1 MLPGNDAR
9 QQQAGDA
16 VAPPKIVAFGRLGT
30 VCRLGLATRGN
41 TSLAC
46 DDVLDAIERGINYLN
61 WCGHSDGLSRAIAE
75 ASARR
80 RELIVATQLQA
91 RTADEARREID
102 AQCRTMGTDYID
114 VVTYYYVECEDQW
127 QAIVGPGGAAEGVE
141 AAVAEGTVRAIGLTS
156 HQRPLAARWAESGR
170 LDMLMLRY
178 NAAHR
183 GAEQEVFPLT
193 RRLAMPV
200 VTYTGLRWG
209 ALMRSTP
216 DDPTHFHPPTA
227 PQWYRFALCQEAI
240 TTVLMAPNGR
250 RELEEN
256 LTLLEPWQGIDPTQ
270 LAAMRDHG
278 DRVRRHAGHFP

>member
-1 MLPGNDAR
+1 MLPRVSFVAR
-9 QQQAGDA
+9 SFSQLSKSTKTPALQ
-16 VAPPKIVAFGRLGT
+16 APPTKYTTAHVTGS
-30 VCRLGLATRGN
+30 
-41 TSLAC
+41 TSTALMRTA
-46 DDVLDAIERGINYLN
+46 
-61 WCGHSDGLSRAIAE
+61 AE
-75 ASARR
+75 A
-80 RELIVATQLQA
+80 
-91 RTADEARREID
+91 
-102 AQCRTMGTDYID
+102 
-114 VVTYYYVECEDQW
+114 
-127 QAIVGPGGAAEGVE
+127 VE
-141 AAVAEGTVRAIGLTS
+141 AARADGVVRSIGLTS

-216 DDPTHFHPPTA
+216 ADPTHFHPPTA